1 LSLTPIGDIGIALKA
16 DADDFAKTMQTSKE
30 SVGLLTGS
38 LRGLSAAVRNM
49 GIAITAGSAIAGAGM
64 VALAQ
69 NTARTNEKFR
79 ELETISSEVED
90 AQARY
95 GQLVSD
101 INTEMGLQANKADV
115 LSGLYQ
121 SLSAG
126 VDAAEQ
132 SQREFLTTAAELA
145 VVGQTDLQ
153 TTVDVLSTSIN
164 AYGKSTDFANLAS
177 ASLFTTVQLGKTR
190 MEELAPVMGRV
201 SAIGSDLGVSIQ
213 EAGAAM
219 ALLTRTGFESRVAA
233 TGLRAVMR
241 TFLKPAEDM
250 QNVLLDIAT
259 QNDLFASSMGEAED
273 TVRDIAESI
282 SGYRSELE
290 KLEEVQTEAGDK
302 AEDASTK
309 IQEARLL
316 EMAIEQDRRSEVE
329 ETLSQEVSRLDTLE
343 EVSSFIEEK
352 RLEQRKARLEEEKA
366 VQQSEDL
373 ESKITDLQDK
383 FTNLESTSGDLG
395 EGIGNLVLDNQ
406 GFIETLTEVNSM
418 AEEQGKQL
426 SDIFPE
432 SRALQAATALLADD
446 TETLRDIYKKFP
458 GVVKDV
464 SGELK
469 SLSEEQGNFDP
480 QKVEKARK
488 AYEDFIGP
496 IQKFRNSISTVRE
509 SITELGQ
516 SFTGNTLGTIRNLAE
531 SFSNLVDKFTGL
543 PEQVQKNVSQFALLG
558 ASIGLILGPL
568 LLLGGQIA
576 LIASTLGVG
585 LLPILGV
592 AVGAFALFAGGI
604 STAMKRG
611 EESEQLFSSMR
622 NALSDLIS
630 FIKLAAK
637 NFKVFILP
645 ELIEFGNQIISLFGS
660 IANEIGSGNI
670 KSNLA
675 SIAQSVGSVIRS
687 FTKWISENEQLI
699 ASLVGDFASAVMN
712 DVVPAIK
719 QFALGLIAIIKDI
732 DWKVIGGI
740 AVVILEVASAIFP
753 IIGAIGKW
761 MQRNSDLIGTIITIA
776 AVVGGLLLALGK
788 LAVIFGPIIAA
799 ISSAITFFSALVS
812 TLGLV
817 SGTFAFVAAG
827 IAKLA
832 GIFTGLAKG
841 ISVLIT
847 VGKVLVGVVTTI
859 AGILGLPV
867 IATAALIAAIVAT
880 VAAIWYFRDEIK
892 NALTK
897 VAASLVILYGRFLTW
912 KNDLISGAK
921 KWGKNIIQSFID
933 GIKNKIGKLK
943 STLKSAANTV
953 KDYLGFGSAPP
964 ALGEDY
970 NPESWGGNVGDSL
983 TSGMEGK
990 ESDVEES
997 STSLAESVKPPE
1009 DEMTTEL
1016 ESSVG
1021 DTSSNGQSQDT
1032 FGSDTTEENNV
1043 TVQKGAIDIDIEGVL
1058 DDELPG
1064 EVRKQ
1069 VQKSLDEIIQ
1079 RLEAKGVEVE

>member
-1 LSLTPIGDIGIALKA
+1 MATASDTTALL
-16 DADDFAKTMQTSKE
+16 
-30 SVGLLTGS
+30 GGS
-38 LRGLSAAVRNM
+38 IRSLSAAVRNM
-49 GIAITAGSAIAGAGM
+49 GLAITAGSAIAGAGM

-273 TVRDIAESI
+273 TVREIAESI
-282 SGYRSELE
+282 SGYRSELQQ
-290 KLEEVQTEAGDK
+290 LERVQSEAANS
-302 AEDASTK
+302 AEEASTK

-343 EVSSFIEEK
+343 EVTSFIEEK

-366 VQQSEDL
+366 VQQTEEL
-373 ESKITDLQDK
+373 ESKITELQDK
-383 FTNLESTSGDLG
+383 FTGLEETSGDLG

-406 GFIETLTEVNSM
+406 GFIETLADVNSM

-426 SDIFPE
+426 SDVFPE

-446 TETLRDIYKKFP
+446 TATLRDIYKQFP
-458 GVVKDV
+458 GVVEDV
-464 SGELK
+464 SGGLK
-469 SLSEEQGNFDP
+469 SITEDTENLDISEI
-480 QKVEKARK
+480 QKVPEAFRK
-488 AYEDFIGP
+488 FRGP
-496 IQKFRNSISTVRE
+496 IQEFRDSISTVRE

-531 SFSNLVDKFTGL
+531 SFSNLVDRFTGL

-592 AVGAFALFAGGI
+592 AVGAFALFAGGL
-604 STAMKRG
+604 SAAARGG
-611 EESEQLFSSMR
+611 EESESLFSSLR
-622 NALSDLIS
+622 NTLSGLIS
-630 FIKLAAK
+630 FVKDVVFYFRLFVTPSLIDFGNSLISVFGGVSERLGGGGGLTPLIANAAMAVGQLISAFAQFINENQGSISSFLASVISLGGEFIGFIVEAVSGIIDFASGLKESAEAGKFDAVLKQIIPPLQSFIKGLKQVVSA
-637 NFKVFILP
+637 I
-645 ELIEFGNQIISLFGS
+645 IEFVQTKSFKTLLKSIGGLFVTVA
-660 IANEIGSGNI
+660 IAVAQ
-670 KSNLA
+670 LA
-675 SIAQSVGSVIRS
+675 G
-687 FTKWISENEQLI
+687 
-699 ASLVGDFASAVMN
+699 LVGDLLQLFAPYLVPALKVTSAVLTTFIAILSGLTLVFSGVVKAIRMAIGFFN
-712 DVVPAIK
+712 KFAGPITTIITIMAILVAIFVGPVPA
-719 QFALGLIAIIKDI
+719 AVLGLIA
-732 DWKVIGGI
+732 
-740 AVVILEVASAIFP
+740 VVSF
-753 IIGAIGKW
+753 
-761 MQRNSDLIGTIITIA
+761 
-776 AVVGGLLLALGK
+776 ALGK
-788 LAVIFGPIIAA
+788 IVGLFQWLYNKLVGNSIIPNLVAE
-799 ISSAITFFSALVS
+799 IKDYFDFDLFSA
-812 TLGLV
+812 
-817 SGTFAFVAAG
+817 
-827 IAKLA
+827 
-832 GIFTGLAKG
+832 
-841 ISVLIT
+841 
-847 VGKVLVGVVTTI
+847 
-859 AGILGLPV
+859 
-867 IATAALIAAIVAT
+867 
-880 VAAIWYFRDEIK
+880 
-892 NALTK
+892 
-897 VAASLVILYGRFLTW
+897 
-912 KNDLISGAK
+912 
-921 KWGKNIIQSFID
+921 GKNMVMSLINGIQS
-933 GIKNKIGKLK
+933 KVESLK
-943 STLKSAANTV
+943 STVKNIANTV

-964 ALGEDY
+964 ALGEEY

-1009 DEMTTEL
+1009 DEMITEL

-1032 FGSDTTEENNV
+1032 LTSGTKEENNV
-1043 TVQKGAIDIDIEGVL
+1043 TVEEGAIDIDIEGVL
-1058 DDELPG
+1058 DDELP
-1064 EVRKQ
+1064 ERVRKQ
-1069 VQKSLDEIIQ
+1069 VEQGLDRIVE
-1079 RLEAKGVEVE
+1079 RLEAKGVEVQ